1 MESSFSKMFLSF
13 ILLSTLFQSLTA
25 QPSLPIYLNE
35 KFSIEKRVE
44 NALSLMTLQEKV
56 ALCHAQSKFS
66 SAGVPRLGIS
76 EIYMSDG
83 PHGIRAEMNW
93 GNWEYAGW
101 TSDSCTAFP
110 SLNCLAASWDP
121 SLAYEFGAALGAEA
135 RYRNKSILLGPGV
148 NICRTPLN
156 GRNFEYMGEDPRLAA
171 AMVVPYIKGVQ
182 MNGVAACVKHYIA
195 NNQETLRGFI
205 NVEMSDRALNEIYL
219 PAFRAA
225 VVEGGA
231 MAVMGAYNKFR
242 GTYCNENTFLLNEIL
257 KRDWN
262 FKGVVVSD
270 WNGVHSTMGAA
281 LGGLDIEMG
290 TDDRKNFNDY
300 FLANPFLEKL
310 QNGSI
315 DLKLVNDKAR
325 RILRIIFLT
334 AMNRS
339 RPFGSFAS
347 SQHAGLSGK
356 IAEQGI
362 VLLKNEK
369 SILPLAMNNLNT
381 IAVIGDNATRKQIVG
396 GGSSELK
403 ARYEISPLDGLTK
416 RLNGK
421 INVVYAQ
428 GYSLKK
434 DEQQQLQKAAVELAA
449 KADLVIFTGGLNK
462 EMGQD
467 CEGADRVNMDLPYGQ
482 NELISE
488 LLKVNKKVV
497 VVLLSGNPVTMP
509 WVDSVAAILQVWYP
523 GMEGG
528 NAIAKILC
536 GDVNPS
542 GKIPFTFPKKMA
554 DNPASQFGTLAY
566 PGDGTNVV
574 YKEDIYV
581 GYRWFDT
588 KKIEPLFP
596 FGFGLSYTSFELG
609 KMKLNKTTIK
619 KGDLITIEL
628 QVKNTGKRSG
638 SEVVQLYL
646 SQVNLTEDRPEKELK
661 SFEKVFVETGKTKEA
676 VLTISSKEF
685 EYYSNKSKGWKLEP
699 GLYKISIG
707 NSSRNI
713 TEIVQVRVK

>member
-1 MESSFSKMFLSF
+1 MKSIFANSFISF
-13 ILLSTLFQSLTA
+13 ILLSCLLQSLKAQTA
-25 QPSLPIYLNE
+25 LPVYLDSE
-35 KFSIEKRVE
+35 YSIDQRVA

-66 SAGVPRLGIS
+66 SAGVPRLGIP

-110 SLNCLAASWDP
+110 SLNCLAASWNP

-148 NICRTPLN
+148 NIYRTPLN
-156 GRNFEYMGEDPRLAA
+156 GRNFEYMCEDPRLAA
-171 AMVVPYIKGVQ
+171 AMAVSYIKGVQ

-242 GTYCNENTFLLNEIL
+242 GTYCNENTFLLNEVL

-270 WNGVHSTMGAA
+270 WNGVHSTMGAV
-281 LGGLDIEMG
+281 LGGVDIEMG
-290 TDDRKNFNDY
+290 TDDRKDFNDY

-310 QNGSI
+310 QNGTI
-315 DLKLVNDKAR
+315 DVKVVNDKAR

-347 SQHAGLSGK
+347 SQHADLSGK

-369 SILPLAMNNLNT
+369 NILPLAMNNINT

-421 INVVYAQ
+421 VNVVYAQ
-428 GYSLKK
+428 GYSIKK
-434 DEQQQLQKAAVELAA
+434 EDQQQL
-449 KADLVIFTGGLNK
+449 
-462 EMGQD
+462 
-467 CEGADRVNMDLPYGQ
+467 
-482 NELISE
+482 
-488 LLKVNKKVV
+488 
-497 VVLLSGNPVTMP
+497 
-509 WVDSVAAILQVWYP
+509 
-523 GMEGG
+523 
-528 NAIAKILC
+528 
-536 GDVNPS
+536 
-542 GKIPFTFPKKMA
+542 
-554 DNPASQFGTLAY
+554 
-566 PGDGTNVV
+566 
-574 YKEDIYV
+574 
-581 GYRWFDT
+581 
-588 KKIEPLFP
+588 
-596 FGFGLSYTSFELG
+596 
-609 KMKLNKTTIK
+609 
-619 KGDLITIEL
+619 
-628 QVKNTGKRSG
+628 
-638 SEVVQLYL
+638 
-646 SQVNLTEDRPEKELK
+646 
-661 SFEKVFVETGKTKEA
+661 
-676 VLTISSKEF
+676 
-685 EYYSNKSKGWKLEP
+685 
-699 GLYKISIG
+699 
-707 NSSRNI
+707 
-713 TEIVQVRVK
+713 